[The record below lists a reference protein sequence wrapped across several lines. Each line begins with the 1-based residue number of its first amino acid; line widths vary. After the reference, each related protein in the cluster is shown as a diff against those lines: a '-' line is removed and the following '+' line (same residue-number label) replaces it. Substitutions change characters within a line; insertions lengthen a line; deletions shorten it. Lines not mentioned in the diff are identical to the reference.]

1 VASVLAAS
9 KSDSSGLVTAKLSGV
24 AALHSGRAASWA
36 GSPLARRGVADESTD
51 AESADLESAGKKSAN
66 VE

>member
-9 KSDSSGLVTAKLSGV
+9 KPDSSGLVTAKLSGV
-24 AALHSGRAASWA
+24 AALHSCRAASWA
-36 GSPLARRGVADESTD
+36 GSPLARRGVDDES
-51 AESADLESAGKKSAN
+51 ESADLESVGKKSAN